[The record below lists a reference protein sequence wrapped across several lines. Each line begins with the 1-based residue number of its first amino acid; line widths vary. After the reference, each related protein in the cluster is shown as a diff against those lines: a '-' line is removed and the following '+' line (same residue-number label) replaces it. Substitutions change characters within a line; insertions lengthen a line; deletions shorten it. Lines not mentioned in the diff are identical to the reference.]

1 MLLAI
6 YQNLKKTCYR
16 LWGGK
21 WAFFV
26 MKRGQGRK
34 LMDVGYMRLDP
45 DDHILCDKVI
55 IHF

>member
-16 LWGGK
+16 LWGGS

-26 MKRGQGRK
+26 MKQGQGRK
-34 LMDVGYMRLDP
+34 LLDVGYVRLDP